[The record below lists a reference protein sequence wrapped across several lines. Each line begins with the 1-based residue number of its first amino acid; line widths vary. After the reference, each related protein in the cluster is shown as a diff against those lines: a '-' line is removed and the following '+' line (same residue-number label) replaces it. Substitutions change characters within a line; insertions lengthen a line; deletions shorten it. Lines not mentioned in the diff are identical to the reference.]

1 MSQVKTLKDAKA
13 SNQVGV
19 RELRQEAS
27 AILRRVK
34 AGELIEITEHGTP
47 VARLIPIQVSQY
59 EAMVEAGLI
68 IPAIKSNKGISPNR
82 IKITSGPSA
91 SEVLAA
97 MRAEERY

>member
-1 MSQVKTLKDAKA
+1 MSQLKAIKSDNP

-47 VARLIPIQVSQY
+47 VARLVPIQVSQY
-59 EAMVEAGLI
+59 EAMVEAGII
-68 IPAIKSNKGISPNR
+68 IPAVKPNNRISPIR
-82 IKITSGPSA
+82 IKLTSGPSA

-97 MRAEERY
+97 MRAEERF

>member
-1 MSQVKTLKDAKA
+1 MGQAKA
-13 SNQVGV
+13 IKDSNSSNQVGV

-59 EAMVEAGLI
+59 ETMVAAGLI
-68 IPAIKSNKGISPNR
+68 TPPINPKGLTSGPLIKLK
-82 IKITSGPSA
+82 SGPSA

-97 MRAEERY
+97 MRAEERF